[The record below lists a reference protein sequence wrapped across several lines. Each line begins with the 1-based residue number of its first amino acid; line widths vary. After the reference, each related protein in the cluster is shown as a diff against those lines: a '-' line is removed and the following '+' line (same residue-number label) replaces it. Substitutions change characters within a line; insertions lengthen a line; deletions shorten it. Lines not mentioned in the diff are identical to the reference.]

1 MEDLLKQ
8 QSVQTMVHDMRTPMT
23 VLKGNL
29 LLLLNGVAGQMSGD
43 QLMILRRSMGPL
55 EDLIQMT
62 ENMMQ
67 AVTLDKDEILLQFA
81 KSDLDQMLAELLDFY
96 QLPFKQRDIR
106 FFRDGNSFGAQM
118 MIDPFWVK
126 RVLHNLVWNA
136 FKFTPDEGQVSLH
149 VHHRT
154 DGGLQ
159 LAIQDTGR
167 GIPQEKLETIFDKFS
182 QAAPTSDRRLGSG
195 LGLWICKRVMQLHG
209 GKIHAESAN
218 DQGSRFVLDF
228 PASRII

>member
-8 QSVQTMVHDMRTPMT
+8 QTVQTMVHDMRTPMT

-29 LLLLNGVAGQMSGD
+29 LLLLSGVAGEMSGD
-43 QLMILRRSMGPL
+43 QLNILRRSIGPL

-67 AVTLDKDEILLQFA
+67 AVTLDKDEILMQFA
-81 KSDLDQMLAELLDFY
+81 KTDLDGMLTELVDFY

-106 FFRDGNSFGAQM
+106 FFREGNSFGTQLM
-118 MIDPFWVK
+118 VDPFWVK

-136 FKFTPDEGQVSLH
+136 FKFTPDEGQVTLH
-149 VHHRT
+149 VHHRD

-159 LAIQDTGR
+159 LMIQDTGR
-167 GIPQEKLETIFDKFS
+167 GIPSEKLDAIFGKFS

-209 GKIHAESAN
+209 GDIHAESAAG
-218 DQGSRFVLDF
+218 QGSRFVLDF